1 MQRMSDFYALYL
13 QKNQTL
19 FMKTFLFLSFLSI
32 SLFAMESCKK
42 STDNS
47 CGYPVSNVIAPL
59 SEQQN
64 LQDSLTAHGIQATMA
79 PSGFFYKIT
88 APGSGASAT
97 SLCST
102 VAVFYRAGFFNG
114 KGFDSTGSG
123 SPAIFQLGQVIA
135 GWQKALP
142 LISKSGQMTL
152 YIPPSLG
159 YGAQDVKDSSG
170 NVVIPGNSN
179 LVFQV
184 VLVDVQ

>member
-1 MQRMSDFYALYL
+1 
-13 QKNQTL
+13 
-19 FMKTFLFLSFLSI
+19 MKKFFFLSFLGI

-42 STDNS
+42 TTDNS
-47 CGYPVSNVIAPL
+47 CSYPVSNVIAPL

-102 VAVFYRAGFFNG
+102 VAVFYRGGFFNG
-114 KGFDSTGSG
+114 KGFDSTGTG
-123 SPAIFQLGQVIA
+123 NAAVFQLGQVIA

-142 LISKSGQMTL
+142 LIAKSGQMTL

-159 YGAQDVKDSSG
+159 YGPDDVKDTAG
-170 NVVIPGNSN
+170 KVVIPGNSD
-179 LVFQV
+179 LVFEV
-184 VLVDVQ
+184 ILADVQ

>member
-1 MQRMSDFYALYL
+1 MQHFSDFYALYL
-13 QKNQTL
+13 QKIKL
-19 FMKTFLFLSFLSI
+19 CFMKTFLFLSLLGI

-47 CGYPVSNVIAPL
+47 CSYPVSNIVAPI

-79 PSGFFYKIT
+79 PSGFFYNIT
-88 APGSGASAT
+88 AAGSGASAT

-102 VAVFYRAGFFNG
+102 VAVFYRGGFFNG
-114 KGFDSTGSG
+114 LGFDSTGTG

-142 LISKSGQMTL
+142 LIAKSGQITL

-159 YGAQDVKDSSG
+159 YGPDDVKDTSG
-170 NVVIPGNSN
+170 KVVIPGNSN

-184 VLVDVQ
+184 ILVDVQ